1 MAARPVVRSMNPGPA
16 PRPGPDRLVT
26 DTPNTALQIESVGAL
41 KFFPRVKLHEPAV
54 ALPVSSDMS
63 GERAAELG
71 HRDNPIPWQSESRM
85 ST

>member
-1 MAARPVVRSMNPGPA
+1 MQLLDLANLKSESVMAARPVVRSMNPGPA

-54 ALPVSSDMS
+54 ALPVSSDRH
-63 GERAAELG
+63 E
-71 HRDNPIPWQSESRM
+71 W
-85 ST
+85 